1 MFKKLDILIL
11 RSFVAP
17 FFATFFISLF
27 VLVMQFFWL
36 YIDDLVGKGLDIIT
50 ILKLIS
56 YVSATLIPMALPLAM
71 LLSSIMTFG
80 NLGETF
86 ELVAIKSAG
95 ISLSRFM
102 RPIFIVAIAI
112 GALAFVFANN
122 VIPVAQL
129 KLAALKYDIIIAK
142 PAFDIKEGVFY
153 NQIKDFSIKIGKKEK
168 DDSTIKNIVIFE
180 KKFGIQDNII
190 VADSGIMRISTDK
203 KFLEFILK
211 DGWRYEEKAQTNNSV
226 NTDYIRLGFKKY
238 KKVFDL
244 RALQM
249 SQSADSNFRYDPK
262 MLSIRQLNYTLD
274 SLKIIQ
280 NKLRVNNINEI
291 KETLPFTHFDSAKFA
306 TTNYASVNSFE
317 NLIPDSIR
325 TIIYDNANSKLNI
338 VRNAVAISANDFEYK
353 NKMIINHQIE
363 WHRKFTLSVACI
375 VLFLIGAPLGSII
388 RKGGLGLPLVFS
400 IIFFIIFHMINTF
413 GEKFVEE
420 SVTTAFTGMWLST
433 LILLPVGFFLTFKAM
448 RDSQLFNQEFY
459 YRTFKGVRKLIRKFI
474 KQKTK
479 NYEQN

>member
-1 MFKKLDILIL
+1 MFKKLDTLIL

-36 YIDDLVGKGLDIIT
+36 YIDDLVGKGLEVTT
-50 ILKLIS
+50 IFKLIA
-56 YVSATLIPMALPLAM
+56 YVTATLVPLALPLAM

-86 ELVAIKSAG
+86 ELVAIKSSG
-95 ISLSRFM
+95 ISLLRFM
-102 RPIFIVAIAI
+102 RPLLIVAIAI
-112 GALAFVFANN
+112 SGLAFVFANN

-153 NQIKDFSIKIGKKEK
+153 NQIKDFAIKIGKKEK

-180 KKFGIQDNII
+180 KRYGIQDNII
-190 VADSGIMRISTDK
+190 VADSGIMKVSNNK
-203 KFLEFILK
+203 KFLEFVLK
-211 DGWRYEEKAQTNNSV
+211 DGWRYEEKAQANSAT
-226 NTDYIRLGFKKY
+226 NTDYIRLGFKEY
-238 KKVFDL
+238 KKIFDL
-244 RALQM
+244 RSLQM
-249 SQSADSNFRYDPK
+249 NQSADSSFRYDPK
-262 MLSIRQLNYTLD
+262 MLSIRQLNYSID
-274 SLKIIQ
+274 SFKTIQ
-280 NKLRVNNINEI
+280 QKFIKRNNTEVA
-291 KETLPFTHFDSAKFA
+291 ETLPFVQYVNA
-306 TTNYASVNSFE
+306 TFKQPKPLKHINNIAAI
-317 NLIPDSIR
+317 IPDSIR
-325 TIIYDNANSKLNI
+325 SIIFDNANSKLNI
-338 VRNAVAISANDFEYK
+338 ARNTTAIAANDFEFK
-353 NKMIINHQIE
+353 NESKINHQIE
-363 WHRKFTLSVACI
+363 WHRKFTLSFACI

-420 SVTTAFTGMWLST
+420 SVASPFVGMWLSSM
-433 LILLPVGFFLTFKAM
+433 ILLPIGFFLTFKAM

-459 YRTFKGVRKLIRKFI
+459 YRTFKGVREFI
-474 KQKTK
+474 KKFK
-479 NYEQN
+479 KIKV